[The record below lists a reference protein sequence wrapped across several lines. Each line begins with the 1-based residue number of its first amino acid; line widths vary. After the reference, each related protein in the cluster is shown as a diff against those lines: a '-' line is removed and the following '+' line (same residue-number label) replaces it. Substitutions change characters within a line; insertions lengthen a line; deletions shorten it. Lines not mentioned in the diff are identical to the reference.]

1 MTMRGN
7 SNKLDVNA
15 SVAHDVDQQEEQESI
30 PNETKEQV
38 STSKESKT
46 ERSSTE
52 STSESNEKLVQ
63 ANANESN
70 NGNEAIVTSENGK
83 LPKGKSRIG
92 NWIGGFALLSI
103 LTGGAWIYFTSDQ
116 EFLNLVNLSD
126 NESPNPSAN
135 EIQKLKFEM
144 ENLQIEVEQYIGVN
158 EAVADMEQQTNNL
171 KNKIDN
177 LKILIEDEIN
187 NFSLE
192 SAKREKR
199 LSEISGRL
207 SELKLTENFTVTI
220 KEEMESLR
228 NEIRGINDK
237 SYVSEQEMIK
247 KLETL
252 KESLDLADNA
262 EVNVKKSSAANDDS
276 TYGVTIT
283 QLGPLKLGSI
293 VAHGSQ
299 RVAELSDDISG
310 AIPIIEGDQVGQYK
324 IKRITSNSVLI
335 LSLSGKKFTLIQEG

>member
-1 MTMRGN
+1 MRGN
-7 SNKLDVNA
+7 NSKLEVNA
-15 SVAHDVDQQEEQESI
+15 NVANSIEQQEEQESI
-30 PNETKEQV
+30 PNEAKEEV
-38 STSKESKT
+38 STSMKSQPEN
-46 ERSSTE
+46 SSTE
-52 STSESNEKLVQ
+52 STSESNEELVQ
-63 ANANESN
+63 SNANNSSN
-70 NGNEAIVTSENGK
+70 EQENIVTSDKEQ
-83 LPKGKSRIG
+83 LPKNKHRIG
-92 NWIGGFALLSI
+92 NWLGGFALLSI
-103 LTGGAWIYFTSDQ
+103 LTGGAWIYFSSDQ

-171 KNKIDN
+171 KNRIDN
-177 LKILIEDEIN
+177 LKILIEDEIE
-187 NFSLE
+187 NFGLE
-192 SAKREKR
+192 SAKREER
-199 LSEISGRL
+199 LAEISGRL

-220 KEEMESLR
+220 REEMESLR
-228 NEIRGINDK
+228 SEIRGINDK

-252 KESLDLADNA
+252 KESLDLADNG
-262 EVNVKKSSAANDDS
+262 EVTVKKSSAANDDS